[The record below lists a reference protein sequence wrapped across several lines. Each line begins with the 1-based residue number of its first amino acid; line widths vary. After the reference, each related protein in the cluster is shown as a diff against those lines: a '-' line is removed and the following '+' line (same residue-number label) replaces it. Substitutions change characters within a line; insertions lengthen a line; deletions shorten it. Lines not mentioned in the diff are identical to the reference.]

1 MESKA
6 GYDNSYWKGV
16 FLFVADK
23 GYKDAFL
30 QDITC
35 EEGTSTAY
43 PRFGNKEG
51 LFWAIAEPVWTGKHF
66 ATITIFIQ
74 CLVVQCFKSF
84 LLI

>member
-23 GYKDAFL
+23 GCKDAFL

-35 EEGTSTAY
+35 EEGTSRSMKVRDRGKAKAADTS
-43 PRFGNKEG
+43 G
-51 LFWAIAEPVWTGKHF
+51 PV
-66 ATITIFIQ
+66 
-74 CLVVQCFKSF
+74 F
-84 LLI
+84 LRNIC